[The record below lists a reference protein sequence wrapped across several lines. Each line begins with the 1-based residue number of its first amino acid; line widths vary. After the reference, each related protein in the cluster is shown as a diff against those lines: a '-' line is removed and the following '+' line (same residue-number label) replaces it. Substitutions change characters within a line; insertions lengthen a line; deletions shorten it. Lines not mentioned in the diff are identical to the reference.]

1 MAKSAQ
7 AKFNEYLDECRA
19 TSNAV
24 NELTNRSY
32 DVNGNY
38 AYAAGFLGSTL
49 QDAIAE
55 LPKQRREDYRRRL
68 LRQAEK
74 FQQEMVDKQVA

>member
-7 AKFNEYLDECRA
+7 QRFNEYLDECRE

-24 NELTNRSY
+24 RSLVDRSY
-32 DVNGNY
+32 DVNSNY
-38 AYAAGFLGSTL
+38 AYAAGFLSTML
-49 QDAIAE
+49 QEAIAE
-55 LPKQRREDYRRRL
+55 LPKARREDFRRRL

>member
-7 AKFNEYLDECRA
+7 ARFNEYLDECRE

-24 NELTNRSY
+24 NELTNRSF

-38 AYAAGFLGSTL
+38 AYAAGFLSSVL
-49 QDAIAE
+49 QEAIAE
-55 LPKQRREDYRRRL
+55 LPRARREDYRRRL

-74 FQQEMVDKQVA
+74 FQQEMVDKQSA